1 MAIVNFPKHTPAA
14 HKELTIQDIT
24 YVKCSLKTP
33 QNTRRSVNM
42 DLRVIQSAHNHF
54 NRLVF
59 DLTSRLWEFT
69 ANLPNDARD
78 HECYANAQEK
88 YHLITAMFD
97 PKKCW
102 IGKGRWRAKWGTQR
116 TRTAIKPGCVMVLQQ
131 INQHYRLWCQ
141 IEQAQFELELT
152 AADTKFYPYQGDLIL
167 QKNKKSDTWGG
178 WQ

>member
-1 MAIVNFPKHTPAA
+1 MAIVNFPKNTPAP

-24 YVKCSLKTP
+24 YVKGSLKLP
-33 QNTRRSVNM
+33 ANTRRSVNIDM
-42 DLRVIQSAHNHF
+42 RLTQSGHNHF

-59 DLTSRLWEFT
+59 DLTTRLWEFT
-69 ANLPNDARD
+69 ANLPDDCRD
-78 HECYANAQEK
+78 HESYMNALEK
-88 YHLITAMFD
+88 YQMITAISD

-102 IGKGRWRAKWGTQR
+102 IGKGRLRGKWSTAR
-116 TRTAIKPGCVMVLQQ
+116 TRTAIKPGCVMVLQL

-152 AADTKFYPYQGDLIL
+152 AAATQLYPYQGDLIL